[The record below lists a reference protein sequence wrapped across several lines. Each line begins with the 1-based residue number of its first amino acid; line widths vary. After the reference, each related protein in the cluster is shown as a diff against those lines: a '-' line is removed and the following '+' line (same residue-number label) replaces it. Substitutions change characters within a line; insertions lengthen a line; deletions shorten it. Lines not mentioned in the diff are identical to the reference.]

1 VAAAL
6 QVSSA
11 AAQRRGPDKYRSMRV
26 VKPLPMPL
34 LMPMP
39 LMIAWL
45 HLTG

>member
-1 VAAAL
+1 
-6 QVSSA
+6 
-11 AAQRRGPDKYRSMRV
+11 M
-26 VKPLPMPL
+26 PLLMPLLVPL